1 MENYPV
7 VSIILAYGKPL
18 AAGLAAL
25 LPLGALLMVF
35 CGWSWLLL
43 PVGVGLGL
51 IVFGLL
57 LSYVEIIRIIADT
70 LLPK

>member
-25 LPLGALLMVF
+25 LPIGALLMVL
-35 CGWSWLLL
+35 CGWSWLVLPFALL
-43 PVGVGLGL
+43 LG
-51 IVFGLL
+51 IVVFGLL

>member
-18 AAGLAAL
+18 AAGLAGL
-25 LPLGALLMVF
+25 LPVGALLMALT
-35 CGWSWLLL
+35 GWSWLLL
-43 PVGVGLGL
+43 PAGLLLGV
-51 IVFGLL
+51 VVYGLL
-57 LSYVEIIRIIADT
+57 LSYVEIIRINADT

>member
-1 MENYPV
+1 MENYPA

-25 LPLGALLMVF
+25 LPVGALVMAL
-35 CGWSWLLL
+35 CGWSWLFL
-43 PVGVGLGL
+43 PAGLFLG
-51 IVFGLL
+51 IVVYGLL